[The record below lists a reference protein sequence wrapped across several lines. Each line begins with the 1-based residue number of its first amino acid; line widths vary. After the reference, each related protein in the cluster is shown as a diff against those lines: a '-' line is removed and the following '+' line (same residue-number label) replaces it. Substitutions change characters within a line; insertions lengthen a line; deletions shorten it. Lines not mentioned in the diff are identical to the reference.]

1 MPYSVRRISA
11 KYVVLVVCAAESAAG
26 RVPDAGEAGEACD
39 GGAAP
44 GSAHA
49 PAIMHAP
56 VAAATS
62 GNRGVP
68 LWNKAILNWCENSL
82 VIESPRNVGPARW
95 LDTTYYTKYRKGL
108 RRVEPKPAIV

>member
-1 MPYSVRRISA
+1 M
-11 KYVVLVVCAAESAAG
+11 CAAESAAG
-26 RVPDAGEAGEACD
+26 RDADDAGEACD

-62 GNRGVP
+62 GNRRVP
-68 LWNKAILNWCENSL
+68 SWNKDILKRCENSL
-82 VIESPRNVGPARW
+82 VIESPRNVSPRS
-95 LDTTYYTKYRKGL
+95 TVRYY
-108 RRVEPKPAIV
+108 V